1 VSKSAIDCSPER
13 LMRLLRAGSEEALDQ
28 ITRCY
33 SERLLEAGRRHCRTA
48 EEAEDAVQD
57 ALVSASSELVS
68 LRDDTALEGWLIRV
82 VASAC
87 RRIGRGRKNNPSLHE
102 PERELVAPNDP
113 EQDAARRELAE
124 LLDQLLLELSPED
137 RTIVLLSQLEDFSA
151 AEIGSEL
158 GLSAGAVR
166 TRLSRLRNRL
176 LPALREWPPEK

>member
-1 VSKSAIDCSPER
+1 MLCRCSSTCRSSRGTGEITLFFATGAATLPQGGLQYQR
-13 LMRLLRAGSEEALDQ
+13 LINFVDYLSRMS
-28 ITRCY
+28 
-33 SERLLEAGRRHCRTA
+33 
-48 EEAEDAVQD
+48 
-57 ALVSASSELVS
+57 
-68 LRDDTALEGWLIRV
+68 
-82 VASAC
+82 
-87 RRIGRGRKNNPSLHE
+87 RGRKNNPSLQE

-166 TRLSRLRNRL
+166 TRLSRLRDRL